1 MAFVPCTPTFAA
13 PAARRSAVSTRS
25 PTMAAEKP
33 AAAARLMGVAAA
45 AAVLATSLIAPDA
58 SLALSNPL
66 SGAGDAVSSAAAD
79 VRDSIKDAASSSN
92 SDAKQ
97 VASSAGSDA
106 KSAASDAAGAVGDKV
121 KSDVQTTKE
130 AAISKDREI
139 KDNFD
144 IDADKLAKQV
154 CEPRVW
160 TGGGRVARS
169 CCDDMCLLCVPMLE
183 AAVQSVAA
191 AVRGV
196 LFVLTKSLWL
206 CDAISTCPCWW
217 TTGGEGERRGPEE
230 GGDGRGGGGQ
240 GHQEDLLQLSGLLAP
255 GALGRERQ

>member
-13 PAARRSAVSTRS
+13 PATRRSAVSTRS

-45 AAVLATSLIAPDA
+45 AAVLATSLISPDA

-79 VRDSIKDAASSSN
+79 VRDSIKDAVSSSN

-121 KSDVQTTKE
+121 KSDVQSTKE

-139 KDNFD
+139 KDKFD

-154 CEPRVW
+154 HEPCVW
-160 TGGGRVARS
+160 TGGRRIATLCFGDLCLFCVLMPGAAAQSAAAAARS
-169 CCDDMCLLCVPMLE
+169 IDALVANQFCVAM
-183 AAVQSVAA
+183 
-191 AVRGV
+191 
-196 LFVLTKSLWL
+196 
-206 CDAISTCPCWW
+206 
-217 TTGGEGERRGPEE
+217 
-230 GGDGRGGGGQ
+230 
-240 GHQEDLLQLSGLLAP
+240 
-255 GALGRERQ
+255 